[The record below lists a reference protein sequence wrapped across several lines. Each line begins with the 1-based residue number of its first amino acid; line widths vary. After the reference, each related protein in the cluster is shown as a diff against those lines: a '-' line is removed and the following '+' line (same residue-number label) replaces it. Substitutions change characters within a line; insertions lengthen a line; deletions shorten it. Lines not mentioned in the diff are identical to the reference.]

1 MAEKPTSIEGL
12 GDFGNI
18 DIKNATGRGLKK
30 SQPSWLVHWN
40 PDNDPIT
47 ISCTKAFDIMIYCGR
62 PPQLFS
68 AYYRTGKTVNC
79 SQQLSD
85 FNFCMRMK
93 MKAMSDYE
101 GTKKLL
107 EEHSKASGV
116 AVAEDTPHPV
126 FKMRK
131 SPPGQWARI
140 MEE

>member
-1 MAEKPTSIEGL
+1 MAEKPPSIEGL
-12 GDFGNI
+12 GDFTSM
-18 DIKNATGRGLKK
+18 DIKSAEGRMKK
-30 SQPSWLVHWN
+30 LSRPSWLIHWN
-40 PDNDPIT
+40 PDNDPNT

-79 SQQLSD
+79 SRQLND

-93 MKAMSDYE
+93 MKALSEYE

-107 EEHSKASGV
+107 EEHSKAYG
-116 AVAEDTPHPV
+116 AAAAEDTPHPV
-126 FKMRK
+126 FKRRK